1 MPPAMNITSFDSPLG
16 WLTLTEEDGYITSL
30 DWGGIRQCRD
40 ASPLL
45 REAGAQLEAYFDR
58 RLTRF
63 DLPMS
68 VPSTPFQHG
77 VYEALHSIGYGQTK
91 TYGDIAGY
99 VEGSAQAVGRA
110 CGANRIPIII
120 PCHRVLGA
128 SSLGG
133 FSGKGGVETK
143 VFLLRLEGAAGLLL

>member
-1 MPPAMNITSFDSPLG
+1 MNIASFDSPLG

-30 DWGGIRQCRD
+30 DWGGIRQCRA

-45 REAGAQLEAYFDR
+45 QVAGEQLEAYFAR

-77 VYEALHSIGYGQTK
+77 VYEALHSIGYGHTK

-110 CGANRIPIII
+110 CGVNRIPIII
-120 PCHRVLGA
+120 PCHRVLGV
-128 SSLGG
+128 STLGG
-133 FSGKGGVETK
+133 FSGKGGVDTK
-143 VFLLRLEGAAGLLL
+143 VFLLRLEGAAGLLI